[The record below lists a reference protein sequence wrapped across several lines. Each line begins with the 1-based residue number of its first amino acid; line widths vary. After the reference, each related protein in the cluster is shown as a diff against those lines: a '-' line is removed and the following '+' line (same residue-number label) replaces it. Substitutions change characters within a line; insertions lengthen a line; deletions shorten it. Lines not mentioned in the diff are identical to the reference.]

1 MIFSVCRDNG
11 LSFSQGTTTKP
22 PPLRTF
28 SDSAPGHCCGSSS
41 TKAKETITYWVLPFI
56 RRSLMLAHLI
66 LCKLSI
72 MMILILETQTLKHRE
87 IKWLAGIIQLI
98 MASTAKYGSNFIAK
112 KRYIQKKK
120 LIRDSVR
127 SEVPLVLSILPRCFE
142 GFPLVTPMNT
152 RSGRLEDR
160 SCEEVS
166 LHLSLNAGSF

>member
-22 PPLRTF
+22 PPRTF

-120 LIRDSVR
+120 AHKGQCQKWG
-127 SEVPLVLSILPRCFE
+127 P
-142 GFPLVTPMNT
+142 
-152 RSGRLEDR
+152 
-160 SCEEVS
+160 SCS
-166 LHLSLNAGSF
+166 LHPTTLLWGIPLSYYHEYQEWQIGRQILWGGVSSPFP